1 MELLQLKY
9 FRTVARHE
17 HMTRAAKELRIAQPA
32 LSQTIAKLE
41 LEIGVPLFD
50 RQGRS
55 IKLNPFGKAFLK
67 HLDRALSAI
76 DDGLQEVKDLAGLE
90 QGYITLSVVSTQ
102 VLGDLLKAF
111 HLEHPNVKFRV
122 HQQPIQTMIQQLYSG
137 EVDLCIAS
145 LPIEHAGIETV
156 TLINDE
162 VILIVP
168 QEHRLADRRS
178 VRLCEVAHD
187 TFINLKKGSNI
198 RDLTDVYFEQ
208 AGIQPDIAFEIDE
221 PASVRSLVKA
231 GLGISFSTLLNL
243 RYWDHTTVV
252 PLRIE
257 EPVCHRP
264 IGLAWKTDRF
274 HSLAVRNF
282 RQFVMDYFIK
292 LQKEKCL
299 DEVIIVPDE
308 GRN

>member
-9 FRTVARHE
+9 FRIVARHE

-41 LEIGVPLFD
+41 LEVGVPLFD
-50 RQGRS
+50 RQGRQ
-55 IKLNPFGKAFLK
+55 IKLNSFGKAFLK
-67 HLDRALSAI
+67 HMDRALSAI
-76 DDGLQEVKDLAGLE
+76 DDGLQEVKDLAGME
-90 QGYITLSVVSTQ
+90 HGYITLSVVSTQ
-102 VLGDLLKAF
+102 VLGDMLKAF

-122 HQQPIQTMIQQLYSG
+122 HQQPVQTMIQQLHSG
-137 EVDLCIAS
+137 EVDLCITS
-145 LPIEHAGIETV
+145 LPIEHTGIESI

-162 VILIVP
+162 IILIVP
-168 QEHRLADRRS
+168 QEHRLAGKRS
-178 VRLCEVAHD
+178 VRLIDIADE
-187 TFINLKKGSNI
+187 TFINLKKGNNI
-198 RDLTDVYFEQ
+198 RDLTDMYFEQ
-208 AGIQPDIAFEIDE
+208 AGIKPDIAFEIDE

-257 EPVCHRP
+257 EPVCQRP

-274 HSLAVRNF
+274 HSLAVRSF
-282 RQFVMDYFIK
+282 RQFVTDYFTK
-292 LQKEKCL
+292 LEKDKWL
-299 DEVIIVPDE
+299 DESAL
-308 GRN
+308 